1 MRSNRGQPK
10 KDPKSDKKAPEKK
23 APEKKVPEKKAP
35 EKKAVPEKKPVEKKP
50 EKKVHLPDP
59 KKPATT
65 TTAGAGKK
73 VGTGTTKKETSTIS
87 TSSTRPTSGKP
98 DTKKP
103 TTKTSSKTL
112 TKSKSKP
119 KVKSV
124 DAQAKFP
131 KFMQLIERRKI
142 FSGQNVVLKK
152 RFMQWKN
159 LMLLQKSMV
168 REKTS
173 KTIVTKKR
181 LNIHRIKR
189 PEGQGQGE
197 GTAESKETEDTKAS
211 GASSTEL
218 GKVEDKKEGEAT
230 ESTIKQEGEKQPVEN
245 INLSKE
251 ERNAKLKKF
260 VEGRM
265 NAYENNNNIIKRFF
279 FKWQGKKMLGTRTV
293 TKSNLKKKKIY
304 LIKER
309 SKNLFEEKGNEPAA
323 QKEEEFKEKMNKALR
338 PSFSITGNKVLT
350 EKLVQINDANK
361 SSKNL
366 TQVDPRK
373 SAKFIQKA
381 RLSKSTKSLPQL
393 QVEEVKKDE
402 KESKSKGKEV
412 KDKDKEGDKL
422 KEALDKNMGAKKSKK
437 VFRLRPEA
445 NKAKITNLLNK
456 FMKRKIPL
464 EKYFKLWKVPHEKQV
479 LQHTDTST
487 HKIIKKS
494 KIKLVRDKTGKDGK
508 ETESQPDSES
518 VQTTEETVVEPKED
532 ELKLKT
538 NTAKT
543 KETHQDIIKA
553 QKKER
558 VKHLVLNISRNMLI
572 KHFNKWKQNMGHE
585 DLNIRTGERKTLIKK
600 KVINLSKRKPG
611 EKEVSPAE
619 MKELNLE
626 IPTCPV
632 STTTNYIINVNNLS
646 LIQYHPFELYSIPQ
660 RETILK
666 NNIEIKLQGPPGK
679 RKVVV
684 ERKKNIRAIF
694 VKYLILYHS
703 KGLLI
708 KYFNKWKYKNL
719 PLKEIEEIINKN
731 KKRIIATKRLKL
743 KQGPR
748 ALDEEIFDLGEPGD
762 DSINRKGKTIKK
774 PGESDDED
782 QAPKSIADA
791 QTGQYYVTKKPK
803 TFVPEKTSIIKT
815 LILNRNKNVL
825 VKFFNNWK
833 NKLTPEELETIKKG
847 QKKTVIK
854 KRVINLQKKKKDG
867 KEEIVEVEEKEPT
880 NLNLEIPVCPV
891 STTPNYLK
899 DVYNLPLIQYNP
911 EDIYIVP
918 RKESILKNIII
929 IMIVGP
935 PGKRRPVVVKGRN
948 GIRKLFIKYLILIL
962 TKGLLIRYFNRWK
975 YRKLAMKEIEEII
988 RNKKRNIIATK
999 RVNIKRTPGEGG
1011 EEILEI
1017 GEPGDNRYAIKRKGK
1032 IIKHK
1037 GEPGEEG
1044 LEVYE
1049 IIEGPDGKKLII
1061 KRKGKII
1068 RYRIPGK
1075 PGEPSEPG
1083 EEDEEEYEEVEGPDG
1098 KKIIIKRKNN

>member
-1 MRSNRGQPK
+1 MKSNKGQPK

-35 EKKAVPEKKPVEKKP
+35 EKKPVPEKKTVEKKP
-50 EKKVHLPDP
+50 EKKVHLPE
-59 KKPATT
+59 KKPATTT

-87 TSSTRPTSGKP
+87 TSSTRPATGRS
-98 DTKKP
+98 DIKKP

-124 DAQAKFP
+124 DPQAKFP
-131 KFMQLIERRKI
+131 KFMQLIERRKL

-189 PEGQGQGE
+189 PEGQGQGT
-197 GTAESKETEDTKAS
+197 TATGGTEDTKAS

-218 GKVEDKKEGEAT
+218 GQVEDKKEGKASA
-230 ESTIKQEGEKQPVEN
+230 STIKQEGDKQPIEN
-245 INLSKE
+245 INLSAE

-260 VEGRM
+260 VEGRI
-265 NAYENNNNIIKRFF
+265 NAYENNNNIIKTFF
-279 FKWQGKKMLGTRTV
+279 YKWQGKKMLGTRQV

-309 SKNLFEEKGNEPAA
+309 SKNLFEEKGNEPGT

-402 KESKSKGKEV
+402 KESKSKGK
-412 KDKDKEGDKL
+412 DGKDKEKEGEDKL
-422 KEALDKNMGAKKSKK
+422 KEALDKNMGVKKSKK
-437 VFRLRPEA
+437 LFRSRPEP
-445 NKAKITNLLNK
+445 NKAKITSLLNK

-464 EKYFKLWKVPHEKQV
+464 EKYFKLWKVPHDKQV
-479 LQHTDTST
+479 LQHMDTST

-508 ETESQPDSES
+508 EMEGHPDSES
-518 VQTTEETVVEPKED
+518 VQTTEETVAEPKED

-543 KETHQDIIKA
+543 KETHQDVLRA
-553 QKKER
+553 QKKAR
-558 VKHLVLNISRNMLI
+558 VRNLVLNISRNMLI

-585 DLNIRTGERKTLIKK
+585 DLTIRRGEKKTLIKK
-600 KVINLSKRKPG
+600 KVINLAKRKPG
-611 EKEVSPAE
+611 EKEVE
-619 MKELNLE
+619 QTDLKEFNLE

-632 STTTNYIINVNNLS
+632 STTTNYIINVSNLS
-646 LIQYHPFELYSIPQ
+646 LIQYHPFDLYSIPQ
-660 RETILK
+660 RETKLK
-666 NNIEIKLQGPPGK
+666 NNIEIKLQGEPGK
-679 RKVVV
+679 R
-684 ERKKNIRAIF
+684 R
-694 VKYLILYHS
+694 
-703 KGLLI
+703 I
-708 KYFNKWKYKNL
+708 K
-719 PLKEIEEIINKN
+719 IIKH
-731 KKRIIATKRLKL
+731 
-743 KQGPR
+743 
-748 ALDEEIFDLGEPGD
+748 GD
-762 DSINRKGKTIKK
+762 
-774 PGESDDED
+774 SDDED
-782 QAPKSIADA
+782 QVPKSIADA

-803 TFVPEKTSIIKT
+803 TFVPEKTNIIKT
-815 LILNRNKNVL
+815 LIQNRTKNVL
-825 VKFFNNWK
+825 IKFFNNWK

-891 STTPNYLK
+891 STTPNYIK

-911 EDIYIVP
+911 DDIYIVP

-948 GIRKLFIKYLILIL
+948 SIRKLFIRYLILIL

-975 YRKLAMKEIEEII
+975 HRKLAMEEIEEII
-988 RNKKRNIIATK
+988 RNKKRDIIATK
-999 RVNIKRTPGEGG
+999 RVNIKRIPGEGG

-1017 GEPGDNRYAIKRKGK
+1017 GEPGDNRYSIKRKGK
-1032 IIKHK
+1032 IIRYK

-1083 EEDEEEYEEVEGPDG
+1083 EDEEEYEEVEGPDG
-1098 KKIIIKRKNN
+1098 KKIIKRKAKIIKNKKPGEPGEEEEYEVIEGPDGEKVLIKRKGKIIRYRLPKPGEEPGEDYEEYEEVEGPDKKKTIKPKGRKIRLIIIREEGEE